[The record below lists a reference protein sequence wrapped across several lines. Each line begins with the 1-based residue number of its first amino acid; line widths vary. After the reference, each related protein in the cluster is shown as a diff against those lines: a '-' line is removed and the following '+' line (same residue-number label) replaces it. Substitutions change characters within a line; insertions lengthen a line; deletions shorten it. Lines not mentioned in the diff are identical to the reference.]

1 MNEQLSLFDPN
12 AFSSPSKNNIYV
24 HGNTEPVASVQSWDP
39 LRSKL
44 NLFVSRLGKV
54 Q

>member
-1 MNEQLSLFDPN
+1 MNEQLSLFDPD
-12 AFSSPSKNNIYV
+12 AFYSESKNNIYV
-24 HGNTEPVASVQSWDP
+24 HGNTEPVARVQSWDP

-44 NLFVSRLGKV
+44 NLFVSRLGRI